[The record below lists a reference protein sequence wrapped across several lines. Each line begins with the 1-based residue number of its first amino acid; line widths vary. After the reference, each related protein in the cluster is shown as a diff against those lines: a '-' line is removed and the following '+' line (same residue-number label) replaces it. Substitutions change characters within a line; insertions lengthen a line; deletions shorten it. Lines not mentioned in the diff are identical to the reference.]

1 MKSVFFR
8 FISAI
13 YLKSFFI
20 IFLALVLF
28 FVGVD
33 LVINFKD
40 LPSSANL
47 VLLYTLFL
55 ACMAINYVLP
65 ISLVFALIF
74 SMISMVRSNELVSFY
89 ALGLSKRLVILY
101 PFLWALFFYAVFVGL
116 NFTPFAYA
124 EDYKDNIIAN
134 AVMSGQSK
142 DIFLKYDDKFVYIAK
157 LESLE
162 DRVDNMKIF
171 DLANLELTQLRD
183 VKSAIFKDNAWLL
196 ERGEKISVPNSVQL
210 FGEGLQVENIEN
222 IKALS
227 GFKPRIIESVANKSH
242 YSIADALQSLFAFS
256 KQGVNTALMRIE
268 LYKLIFMPLFAPF
281 LLLILYH
288 FFPTISRFFN
298 LAFISF
304 VFFLCTLGL
313 WGVLYLLAKFAE
325 NGFVSP
331 EIGLIAPICL
341 LIAISLF
348 LFYKKRR
355 FVER

>member
-1 MKSVFFR
+1 MKGVFFR
-8 FISAI
+8 FISGI

-20 IFLALVLF
+20 IFFALVFF

-33 LVINFKD
+33 LLINFKD
-40 LPSSANL
+40 LPNSANL
-47 VLLYTLFL
+47 ILLFTLFL
-55 ACMAINYVLP
+55 ACMAANYVLP
-65 ISLVFALIF
+65 LSLVFALIL
-74 SMISMVRSNELVSFY
+74 SMVSMVRSNEFVSFY
-89 ALGLSKRLVILY
+89 SLGLSKRLVILY
-101 PFLWALFFYAVFVGL
+101 PFLWALFFCFVFVGL

-124 EDYKDNIIAN
+124 EDYRDNIISN
-134 AVMSGQSK
+134 ALLSGQSK

-171 DLANLELTQLRD
+171 DLNNSQLVSLSD
-183 VKSAIFKDNAWLL
+183 IKSAIFKRNAWLL
-196 ERGEKISVPNSVQL
+196 EQGELISVPENLQL
-210 FGEGLQVENIEN
+210 FGDGLKVQAIDNV
-222 IKALS
+222 KTLS

-256 KQGVNTALMRIE
+256 KQGVNTTLMRVE
-268 LYKLIFMPLFAPF
+268 LYKLIFMPFFAPF

-313 WGVLYLLAKFAE
+313 WGVLYLFAKFAE

-331 EIGLIAPICL
+331 ELGIIMPICVLIA
-341 LIAISLF
+341 ASLV
-348 LFYKKRR
+348 LFYKKRK
-355 FVER
+355 FY